1 MMNLRFNMIDNN
13 TLMYKNKSVLKAMP
27 NMTGKPNTFYKC
39 NLIFGISSF
48 LVTITFRTN
57 VIYGTVENVSV
68 ASTIIT
74 IWNWL
79 MLLSLAIAALQTL
92 ALSYKN
98 GGIQYVFL
106 NILLVICLIITLIGM
121 FLIPSGAI
129 LS

>member
-1 MMNLRFNMIDNN
+1 
-13 TLMYKNKSVLKAMP
+13 MYKNKSVLKAMP

-48 LVTITFRTN
+48 LLTITVRTN
-57 VIYGTVENVSV
+57 IIYAAVDNAGL

-74 IWNWL
+74 LWNWF

-92 ALSYKN
+92 AFSYKN
-98 GGIQYVFL
+98 GGVRYVFL
-106 NILLVICLIITLIGM
+106 SILVIICLIITLIGM